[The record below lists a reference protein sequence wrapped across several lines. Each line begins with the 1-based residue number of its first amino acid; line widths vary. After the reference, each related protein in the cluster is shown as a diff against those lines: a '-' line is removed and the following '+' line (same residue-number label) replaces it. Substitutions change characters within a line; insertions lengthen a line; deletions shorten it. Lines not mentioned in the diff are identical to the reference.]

1 MSTGEGPAVLVVPTP
16 APPPT
21 PASPTTS
28 MPPRQAARCHECHG
42 PIAGYHQGYQHG
54 LGACQ
59 LEHYDLCIG
68 GITVKDRGGHEWK
81 PCPVDYEA
89 PIACGG
95 SWPTPE
101 NDHDSDSQSTRSDD
115 PDYSPDHFS
124 SFPSFEMRETRS
136 TKNGLGDGIRV
147 TAAVDDKVTTSDQV
161 RSVIKVPRTGNTAH
175 TGILPL
181 QLLSTKAG
189 DKSEEDLLLE
199 AELAELAI
207 AETKEKKL
215 KEAADVRRRREQ
227 TLENVAWLSR
237 RAQGEGAKKK
247 TTIHDNIDMLRTAN
261 RPPLES
267 RRAASG
273 YQGPTIDEI
282 RRDVDTRDN
291 VDPMMD
297 HVYDIP
303 SFSNANNH
311 RRGQPQVRKSNPH
324 PTQLYPAGGTG
335 GVQQNLSGHIPG
347 TRGSSQE
354 ETLYKWVLRRDCYG
368 EQFKE
373 LVVVSP
379 ERPPA
384 PTRPRHIVD
393 TSPGWY
399 YDAQTN
405 RMYPSQTPGQ
415 SIRHS
420 NTAGAVVDQQRFID
434 HRRDGPTPARQQHR
448 AEVVH
453 TPVRERSHAGDR
465 FPGIVPLTSQP
476 VDDREGKIPLS
487 IASHARNLPM
497 EYARSATSKNMNFA
511 VFMYGAIHELHS
523 SRIGITPLM
532 PRGVL
537 EAKLQHLMNV
547 IHVTCL
553 NATASDFK
561 PVAWSVGRTYHNL
574 VQAKVDSGREGWAD
588 FDVLHRG
595 SPHAAEMVAAE
606 REHREALLKKVEK
619 PDREP
624 KNKGRDKKD
633 GDKSPCPTWNEHEE
647 EGKCKWEAEHPGEK
661 CNRSHHCSYCKKKN
675 PALRTFHQAR
685 FCKRKLEEDK

>member
-161 RSVIKVPRTGNTAH
+161 RSVIKVPGTGNTAH

-227 TLENVAWLSR
+227 TL
-237 RAQGEGAKKK
+237 
-247 TTIHDNIDMLRTAN
+247 
-261 RPPLES
+261 
-267 RRAASG
+267 
-273 YQGPTIDEI
+273 
-282 RRDVDTRDN
+282 
-291 VDPMMD
+291 
-297 HVYDIP
+297 
-303 SFSNANNH
+303 
-311 RRGQPQVRKSNPH
+311 
-324 PTQLYPAGGTG
+324 
-335 GVQQNLSGHIPG
+335 
-347 TRGSSQE
+347 
-354 ETLYKWVLRRDCYG
+354 
-368 EQFKE
+368 
-373 LVVVSP
+373 
-379 ERPPA
+379 
-384 PTRPRHIVD
+384 
-393 TSPGWY
+393 
-399 YDAQTN
+399 
-405 RMYPSQTPGQ
+405 
-415 SIRHS
+415 
-420 NTAGAVVDQQRFID
+420 
-434 HRRDGPTPARQQHR
+434 
-448 AEVVH
+448 
-453 TPVRERSHAGDR
+453 
-465 FPGIVPLTSQP
+465 
-476 VDDREGKIPLS
+476 
-487 IASHARNLPM
+487 
-497 EYARSATSKNMNFA
+497 
-511 VFMYGAIHELHS
+511 
-523 SRIGITPLM
+523 
-532 PRGVL
+532 
-537 EAKLQHLMNV
+537 
-547 IHVTCL
+547 
-553 NATASDFK
+553 
-561 PVAWSVGRTYHNL
+561 
-574 VQAKVDSGREGWAD
+574 
-588 FDVLHRG
+588 
-595 SPHAAEMVAAE
+595 
-606 REHREALLKKVEK
+606 
-619 PDREP
+619 
-624 KNKGRDKKD
+624 
-633 GDKSPCPTWNEHEE
+633 
-647 EGKCKWEAEHPGEK
+647 
-661 CNRSHHCSYCKKKN
+661 
-675 PALRTFHQAR
+675 
-685 FCKRKLEEDK
+685 